1 VRRGTQ
7 RREIAIDAPASRVW
21 SIVGRAELL
30 HLWFPGI
37 DSCEVDG
44 DQRTIVLSSGIPMV
58 ETILA
63 NDPDQRRFQYTVA
76 GGIFQ
81 EHLGTIDVIE
91 LGPER
96 CLVTYASDA
105 RPAAMALV
113 LGGATNG
120 ALVELRRQVE
130 AGAGP
135 AIDAVDAS
143 PAAKES

>member
-7 RREIAIDAPASRVW
+7 RREIEIAAPADRVW
-21 SIVGRAELL
+21 AVVGRADLL

-37 DSCEVDG
+37 DSCTVDG
-44 DQRTIVLSSGIPMV
+44 DQRTIVLASGIPMV

-63 NDPDQRRFQYTVA
+63 NDPTQRRFQYSVA

-91 LGPER
+91 LAPDR
-96 CLVTYASDA
+96 CLVVYASDA
-105 RPAAMALV
+105 APAAMSLV

-120 ALVELRRQVE
+120 ALVELKRQIE
-130 AGAGP
+130 TGEGP
-135 AIDAVDAS
+135 AIEAIG
-143 PAAKES
+143 AA

>member
-7 RREIAIDAPASRVW
+7 RREIVIDAPAERVW
-21 SIVGRAELL
+21 AVVSRADLL

-37 DSCEVDG
+37 ESCTVDG

-63 NDPDQRRFQYTVA
+63 NDPTQRRFQYTVA

-81 EHLGTIDVIE
+81 EHLGTIDVVA
-91 LGPER
+91 LDDER
-96 CLVTYASDA
+96 CLVVYASDA
-105 RPAAMALV
+105 APAAMSLV

-120 ALVELRRQVE
+120 ALVELRRQIE

-135 AIDAVDAS
+135 AIDALTEA
-143 PAAKES
+143 

>member
-7 RREIAIDAPASRVW
+7 RREIEIAAPADRVW
-21 SIVGRAELL
+21 AIVGRPELL

-37 DSCEVDG
+37 ESCQVDG

-63 NDPDQRRFQYTVA
+63 TDPTQRRFQYSVA

-91 LGPER
+91 LGPNR
-96 CLVTYASDA
+96 CLVVYASDA
-105 RPAAMALV
+105 APAAMSLV

-130 AGAGP
+130 AGVGP
-135 AIDAVDAS
+135 AIDATR
-143 PAAKES
+143 EG